1 MMLAAAGRRRE
12 AELVEDERRGAP
24 KSAPEMA
31 MTGPERLDRRRAA
44 LIAYDVCRRA
54 LAPSDAARRAAMRP
68 VLDAWV
74 RMIAAARA
82 VGLPVIYTTPV
93 SRGDGADIVLLPT
106 DLSAETGVPPLTN
119 AVEGAAEAGFP
130 DEIAPQSEDY
140 VFLKRRPSAFYGT
153 GVAELLHML
162 RRDTIII
169 GGGATNRG
177 VETSVREAFNLDLAS
192 VVVRECCW
200 SGDPAAHA
208 YSLDKAM
215 KMYARIRTLDQVAA
229 MLGE

>member
-1 MMLAAAGRRRE
+1 M
-12 AELVEDERRGAP
+12 AE
-24 KSAPEMA
+24 
-31 MTGPERLDRRRAA
+31 PERLDPQRTA

-54 LAPSDAARRAAMRP
+54 LTPADPARRGAMRP
-68 VLDAWV
+68 VLDSWV
-74 RMIAAARA
+74 RMVAVARA
-82 VGLPVIYTTPV
+82 AGVPVIYTTPV
-93 SRGDGADIVLLPT
+93 SRADGADVVLLPT

-119 AVEGAAEAGFP
+119 GVEGSEGAGFP
-130 DEIAPQSEDY
+130 DEIAPRPEDY
-140 VFLKRRPSAFYGT
+140 VFLKRRPSAFWGT

-162 RRDTIII
+162 RRDTIVI

-177 VETSVREAFNLDLAS
+177 VETSVREAFNRDIAS

-200 SGDPAAHA
+200 GSDAAAHA

-229 MLGE
+229 MLRA

>member
-1 MMLAAAGRRRE
+1 MPESERVEPRR
-12 AELVEDERRGAP
+12 
-24 KSAPEMA
+24 
-31 MTGPERLDRRRAA
+31 TA
-44 LIAYDVCRRA
+44 LIAYYVCRRA
-54 LAPSDAARRAAMRP
+54 LTPADPARAATMRP

-74 RMIAAARA
+74 RMIAVARA
-82 VGLPVIYTTPV
+82 AGVPVIYTTPV
-93 SRGDGADIVLLPT
+93 SRADGADVVMLPT

-119 AVEGAAEAGFP
+119 GIEGTPDAGFP
-130 DEIAPQSEDY
+130 DAIAPQPEDY

-177 VETSVREAFNLDLAS
+177 VETSVREAFNLDVAS

-200 SGDPAAHA
+200 GSDAAAHA

-215 KMYARIRTLDQVAA
+215 KMYARIRHLDQVAA
-229 MLGE
+229 MLSD

>member
-1 MMLAAAGRRRE
+1 M
-12 AELVEDERRGAP
+12 P
-24 KSAPEMA
+24 APEHI
-31 MTGPERLDRRRAA
+31 DRRRAA

-54 LAPSDAARRAAMRP
+54 LTPSDSTRSAAMRP

-74 RMIAAARA
+74 RIIAVARA
-82 VGLPVIYTTPV
+82 AGVPVIYTTPV
-93 SRGDGADIVLLPT
+93 SRADGADVVLLPT

-119 AVEGAAEAGFP
+119 GVEGTPEAGFP
-130 DEIAPQSEDY
+130 DEIAPRPEDY
-140 VFLKRRPSAFYGT
+140 VFLKRRPSAFWGT

-177 VETSVREAFNLDLAS
+177 VETSVREAFSMDIAA

-200 SGDPAAHA
+200 GSDQAAHL

-215 KMYARIRTLDQVAA
+215 KMYARIRTLDQVAE
-229 MLGE
+229 MLRQ

>member
-1 MMLAAAGRRRE
+1 MPFPSPEEVAMPEPERINRRR
-12 AELVEDERRGAP
+12 
-24 KSAPEMA
+24 
-31 MTGPERLDRRRAA
+31 TA

-54 LAPSDAARRAAMRP
+54 LAPSDPARRAAMRP

-74 RMIAAARA
+74 QMIAAARA
-82 VGLPVIYTTPV
+82 AGVPVIYTTPV
-93 SRGDGADIVLLPT
+93 SRPDGADVVILPT

-119 AVEGAAEAGFP
+119 AVEGSADAGFP
-130 DEIAPQSEDY
+130 DEIAPQPEDY

-177 VETSVREAFNLDLAS
+177 VETSVREAFNFDLAC

-200 SGDPAAHA
+200 SSDTAAHA

-215 KMYARIRTLDQVAA
+215 KMYARIRSFDQVAA
-229 MLGE
+229 MLRE

>member
-1 MMLAAAGRRRE
+1 MSGSERIDGRR
-12 AELVEDERRGAP
+12 AV
-24 KSAPEMA
+24 
-31 MTGPERLDRRRAA
+31 

-54 LAPSDAARRAAMRP
+54 LEPADPARREAMRP
-68 VLDAWV
+68 VLDAWL
-74 RMIAAARA
+74 RMIAVARA
-82 VGLPVIYTTPV
+82 AGLPVIYTTPV
-93 SRGDGADIVLLPT
+93 SRADGADVVMLPT

-119 AVEGAAEAGFP
+119 GIEGTPGAGFP
-130 DEIAPQSEDY
+130 DAIAPRAEDY
-140 VFLKRRPSAFYGT
+140 VFLKRRPSAFHGT

-162 RRDTIII
+162 RRDVIII

-177 VETSVREAFNLDLAS
+177 VETSVREAFNMDIAS

-200 SGDPAAHA
+200 GGDAAAHA

-215 KMYARIRTLDQVAA
+215 KMYARIRRLEQVVA

>member
-1 MMLAAAGRRRE
+1 MTDPN
-12 AELVEDERRGAP
+12 VIDP
-24 KSAPEMA
+24 NFIDKSR
-31 MTGPERLDRRRAA
+31 TA

-54 LAPSDAARRAAMRP
+54 LTPANPARHAAMRP

-74 RMIAAARA
+74 RLIAIARA
-82 VGLPVIYTTPV
+82 ANIPIIYTTPV
-93 SRGDGADIVLLPT
+93 SRADGADVVMLPT
-106 DLSAETGVPPLTN
+106 DLSAESGIPPLTN
-119 AVEGAAEAGFP
+119 GTEGTEEAGFP
-130 DEIAPQSEDY
+130 DEIAPQPQDY

-153 GVAELLHML
+153 GIAELLHML

-177 VETSVREAFNLDLAS
+177 VETSVREAFSMDISA

-200 SGDPAAHA
+200 GGDQTAHT

-215 KMYARIRTLDQVAA
+215 KMYGRVRDLEQVGPMLRTTT
-229 MLGE
+229 

>member
-1 MMLAAAGRRRE
+1 MP
-12 AELVEDERRGAP
+12 D
-24 KSAPEMA
+24 
-31 MTGPERLDRRRAA
+31 PERIDPQRAV

-54 LAPSDAARRAAMRP
+54 LTPTDPTRKAWMRP

-74 RMIAAARA
+74 RTIAAGRSAH
-82 VGLPVIYTTPV
+82 VPIIYTTPV
-93 SRGDGADIVLLPT
+93 SRADGADVVMLPT

-119 AVEGAAEAGFP
+119 AVEGTPEADFP
-130 DEIAPQSEDY
+130 DEIAPQPGDY

-162 RRDTIII
+162 RRDVIII

-177 VETSVREAFNLDLAS
+177 VETSVREAFNLDIAS

-200 SGDPAAHA
+200 GSDKAAHD

-215 KMYARIRTLDQVAA
+215 KMYARIRRLDQVIA
-229 MLGE
+229 MLQG

>member
-1 MMLAAAGRRRE
+1 MPGAERSRLTRSRKLRCAHDAGQPLRWRRRRH
-12 AELVEDERRGAP
+12 AA
-24 KSAPEMA
+24 
-31 MTGPERLDRRRAA
+31 DRPFGG
-44 LIAYDVCRRA
+44 I
-54 LAPSDAARRAAMRP
+54 
-68 VLDAWV
+68 
-74 RMIAAARA
+74 
-82 VGLPVIYTTPV
+82 
-93 SRGDGADIVLLPT
+93 
-106 DLSAETGVPPLTN
+106 GVPPLTN
-119 AVEGAAEAGFP
+119 AVEGTAEAGFP
-130 DEIAPQSEDY
+130 DEIAPGPEDY

-200 SGDPAAHA
+200 SGDAAAHT

-215 KMYARIRTLDQVAA
+215 KMYGRIRTLDQVAA
-229 MLGE
+229 MLRD